1 MRRFASFNEISLD
14 GCVCRASK
22 ERQYSMLNRYPTK
35 FVLRTLRMLV
45 TIVAFGV
52 ALAGPSSSKLIDGL
66 DGYYEVPSA
75 NCTVSEGDEQIPC
88 SERSKD
94 CLLISKIDDSHA
106 NFTIASTQI
115 NLNSCD
121 VEGVAVLEG
130 NKLSYQSQDRDD
142 DFDFGKKFYMLV
154 KGGYITFKYAP
165 GAESGI
171 RAPYCG
177 QRARLDWIKFPLAV
191 KQPSNNHSCHE

>member
-1 MRRFASFNEISLD
+1 MSS
-14 GCVCRASK
+14 
-22 ERQYSMLNRYPTK
+22 RYPIK
-35 FVLRTLRMLV
+35 FVLQTLRTLV
-45 TIVAFGV
+45 TIVVCGV
-52 ALAGPSSSKLIDGL
+52 TLTGASSSKLIDSL
-66 DGYYEVPSA
+66 NGYYEVPSA
-75 NCTVSEGDEQIPC
+75 DCTVSDGDEQTPC
-88 SERSKD
+88 SAQFKD

-106 NFTIASTQI
+106 NFAVASTQI
-115 NLNSCD
+115 NLNSCG

-142 DFDFGKKFYMLV
+142 DEVFGKKFYMFV

-191 KQPSNNHSCHE
+191 KQPTNNHSCHE